1 MPNEKDNDN
10 DKKGVVGKGTLSK
23 TLSKTLSHSDLKLK
37 YGCLKTQVVR
47 GPGCPKTLEVRDPG
61 CLGSCV
67 SEALDVQKPLM
78 SGAPDI

>member
-1 MPNEKDNDN
+1 MSNEKDNDS
-10 DKKGVVGKGTLSK
+10 DKKGVVGNG
-23 TLSKTLSHSDLKLK
+23 TLSKTLSHSDLKLR